1 MGLFESQQR
10 IAFIVA
16 KCHDHD
22 PDCANIAGS
31 IRGIIIL
38 EFLFEYGLFL
48 AKCLTVLVSLIIVI
62 VFVLG
67 STQRNQPAQQG
78 DLEVKNIN
86 EAVKEIS
93 QSLTRSMLNPVQQKA
108 QQKADKKRLKQEEKS
123 RKKQLKRE
131 GEDATDPS
139 ANPRVFVLEFDGDV
153 QASAVDSLREEVSA
167 VLSVAQPDDEV
178 IVKLESPGGVVHGYG
193 LAASQLQRVKAK
205 SIKLTVA
212 VDKVAA
218 SGGYMMACIADKII
232 AAPFALLGSIGVVAQ
247 IPNFHRFL
255 KNKEVDVEVLTAG
268 EYKRT
273 LTLLGENTESGK
285 QKFIEE
291 LEDVH
296 ALFKEFVSENRPQVQ
311 IEEVST
317 GEAWYGKRALDVML
331 VDELMTSDEYII
343 NKCEECEVF
352 SVKFKQAL
360 NRWQKIVQ
368 KMQLLKSQ
376 WHTPVQHL
384 ARLPDS
390 QIR

>member
-1 MGLFESQQR
+1 M
-10 IAFIVA
+10 
-16 KCHDHD
+16 
-22 PDCANIAGS
+22 
-31 IRGIIIL
+31 

-67 STQRNQPAQQG
+67 STQRGQPSQQG
-78 DLEVKNIN
+78 ELEVKNIN

-93 QSLTRSMLNPVQQKA
+93 QSLTRAMLNPIQQKA
-108 QQKADKKRLKQEEKS
+108 HHKADKKRLKQEEKN

-131 GEDATDPS
+131 LEDEAEASPAS
-139 ANPRVFVLEFDGDV
+139 RVFVLEFDGDV

-167 VLSVAQPDDEV
+167 VLSVANPDDEI

-193 LAASQLQRVKAK
+193 LAASQLQRIKAK

-273 LTLLGENTESGK
+273 LTLFGENTESGK

-317 GEAWYGKRALDVML
+317 GEAWDGKRALEVML

-343 NKCEECEVF
+343 DKCEDCEVF
-352 SVKFKQAL
+352 SVQYNQAL
-360 NRWQKIVQ
+360 NRWQKIFK
-368 KMQLLKSQ
+368 KMQVLKSQ

-384 ARLPDS
+384 AKLPDS

>member
-1 MGLFESQQR
+1 M
-10 IAFIVA
+10 
-16 KCHDHD
+16 
-22 PDCANIAGS
+22 
-31 IRGIIIL
+31 

-48 AKCLTVLVSLIIVI
+48 AKCLTVLLSLIIVI

-67 STQRNQPAQQG
+67 SSQRSQPSQQG

-93 QSLTRSMLNPVQQKA
+93 QGLTRSMLNPVQLKA
-108 QQKADKKRLKQEEKS
+108 QHKADKKRLKLEEKN
-123 RKKQLKRE
+123 RKKQLKQERE
-131 GEDATDPS
+131 DEADVSPPS
-139 ANPRVFVLEFDGDV
+139 RVFVLEFDGDV

-193 LAASQLQRVKAK
+193 LAAAQLQRVKAK

-273 LTLLGENTESGK
+273 LTLFGENTESGK
-285 QKFIEE
+285 QKFVEE

-317 GEAWYGKRALDVML
+317 GEAWYGKRALELML

-343 NKCEECEVF
+343 NKCEDYEVF
-352 SVKFKQAL
+352 SVQYKQVL
-360 NRWQKIVQ
+360 NRWQKIFKKVQ
-368 KMQLLKSQ
+368 VLRSQ
-376 WHTPVQHL
+376 WSTPVQHL
-384 ARLPDS
+384 AKLPS
-390 QIR
+390 RQYR

>member
-1 MGLFESQQR
+1 
-10 IAFIVA
+10 
-16 KCHDHD
+16 
-22 PDCANIAGS
+22 
-31 IRGIIIL
+31 L

-67 STQRNQPAQQG
+67 STQRGQPSQQG
-78 DLEVKNIN
+78 ELEVKNIN

-93 QSLTRSMLNPVQQKA
+93 QSLTRAMLNPIQQKA
-108 QQKADKKRLKQEEKS
+108 HHKADKKRLKQEEKN

-131 GEDATDPS
+131 LEDEAEASPAS
-139 ANPRVFVLEFDGDV
+139 RVFVLEFDGDV

-167 VLSVAQPDDEV
+167 VLSVANPDDEI

-193 LAASQLQRVKAK
+193 LAASQLQRIKAK

-273 LTLLGENTESGK
+273 LTLFGENTESGK

-317 GEAWYGKRALDVML
+317 GEAWYGKRALEVML

-343 NKCEECEVF
+343 DKCEDCEVF
-352 SVKFKQAL
+352 SVQYNQAL
-360 NRWQKIVQ
+360 NRWQKIFK
-368 KMQLLKSQ
+368 KMQVLKSQ

-384 ARLPDS
+384 AKLPDS

>member
-1 MGLFESQQR
+1 M
-10 IAFIVA
+10 
-16 KCHDHD
+16 
-22 PDCANIAGS
+22 
-31 IRGIIIL
+31 

-67 STQRNQPAQQG
+67 STQRGQPSQQG
-78 DLEVKNIN
+78 ELEVKNIN

-93 QSLTRSMLNPVQQKA
+93 QSLTRAMLNPIQQKA
-108 QQKADKKRLKQEEKS
+108 HHKADKKRLKQEEKN

-131 GEDATDPS
+131 LEDEAEASPAS
-139 ANPRVFVLEFDGDV
+139 RVFVLEFDGDV

-167 VLSVAQPDDEV
+167 VLSVANPDDEI

-193 LAASQLQRVKAK
+193 LAASQLQRIKAK

-273 LTLLGENTESGK
+273 LTLFGENTESGK

-317 GEAWYGKRALDVML
+317 GEAWYGKRALEVML

-343 NKCEECEVF
+343 DKCEDCEVF
-352 SVKFKQAL
+352 SVQYNQAL
-360 NRWQKIVQ
+360 NRWQKIFK
-368 KMQLLKSQ
+368 KMQVLKSQ

-384 ARLPDS
+384 AKLPDS